1 MKKQYVKPSTEI
13 FEVDTDSLLEVIGMS
28 GDSEGDDNLAKEND
42 MFDDEDEDEECLN
55 SPNLWD

>member
-13 FEVDTDSLLEVIGMS
+13 FDVDTDSLLEVIGMS

>member
-42 MFDDEDEDEECLN
+42 MFDDEG
-55 SPNLWD
+55 

>member
-13 FEVDTDSLLEVIGMS
+13 FEVDTDSLLEVIGMGS
-28 GDSEGDDNLAKEND
+28 DKDEFSAKEND
-42 MFDDEDEDEECLN
+42 MFDDEDEECLN

>member
-13 FEVDTDSLLEVIGMS
+13 FEVDTDSLLEVIGLGS
-28 GDSEGDDNLAKEND
+28 DKDEFDAKEND

>member
-42 MFDDEDEDEECLN
+42 MFDDEDEECLN

>member
-28 GDSEGDDNLAKEND
+28 GDKDEFDAKEND

>member
-1 MKKQYVKPSTEI
+1 MKKQYVKPSTET
-13 FEVDTDSLLEVIGMS
+13 FEVDTDSLMEVIGVS
-28 GDSEGDDNLAKEND
+28 SDSEGDDNLAKEND

>member
-13 FEVDTDSLLEVIGMS
+13 FEVDTDSLLEVIGMGS
-28 GDSEGDDNLAKEND
+28 DSEGDDNLAKEND